1 MIPIWKINLYQKKKG
16 KFKIEIVYANSKK
29 TVGVGRTA
37 HLAYEDALSK
47 MIFKPWLVSYEGG
60 IAPGKGD

>member
-1 MIPIWKINLYQKKKG
+1 MIPIWKINLYQKKNG
-16 KFKIEIVYANSKK
+16 KFKIGITDSTGKK

-37 HLAYEDALSK
+37 HVAYRDALSK

-60 IAPGKGD
+60 IATD